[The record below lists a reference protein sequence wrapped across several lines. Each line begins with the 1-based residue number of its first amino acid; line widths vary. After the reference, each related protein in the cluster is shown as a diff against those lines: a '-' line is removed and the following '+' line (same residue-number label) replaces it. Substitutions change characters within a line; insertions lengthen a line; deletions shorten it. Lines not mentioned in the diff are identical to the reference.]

1 MTTPIDG
8 SGKRLGRIEII
19 SGSMFSGKTEE
30 LIRRLIRAK
39 IAKQNVLVFKAN
51 LDDRYDKVDIRSHSG
66 MSLRSQPISI
76 TEDGVK
82 EVRRVVDEHNRTK
95 GPVHV
100 IGIDEIHFF
109 HDSIVDLCDQYA
121 DQGIRVVA
129 AGLDLD
135 FSDEPFEPMKR
146 LLAKAEYISKLQAI
160 CNQCGADGSKTFL
173 KAKKVSDPKAP
184 LIGGLDLYEARCRN
198 CFQRP
203 EVVDQEVT
211 HDRKIRKKDSRKK
224 SK

>member
-1 MTTPIDG
+1 MTTQIDG
-8 SGKRLGRIEII
+8 SGKRLGRIEVI

-30 LIRRLIRAK
+30 LIRRLIRSK
-39 IAKQNVLVFKAN
+39 IARQNVLIFKAN
-51 LDDRYDKVDIRSHSG
+51 LDDRYDKVDIQSHSG
-66 MSLRSQPISI
+66 MSLRSQPIAI

-82 EVRRVVDEHNRTK
+82 EIKRLIDEHNRTK

-100 IGIDEIHFF
+100 VGIDEIHFF
-109 HDSIVDLCDQYA
+109 HDSIVDLCDQLA

-146 LLAKAEYISKLQAI
+146 LLAKAEHISKLQAI

-173 KAKKVSDPKAP
+173 KVKKISDPKAP

-203 EVVDQEVT
+203 DIDEQEVT
-211 HDRKIRKKDSRKK
+211 YDRNIIKTNRK
-224 SK
+224 